1 MQDGHEATSAAPRLN
16 GFDATMLVMGGIVGV
31 GIFFTP
37 HKVAQLV
44 PHGGLQLL
52 LWALGAGV
60 ALCGAATFAE
70 LGGTFPRAGGW
81 FEFLREIF
89 GPFAA
94 FLFAWVILGV
104 VSTGAIAI
112 IAGFGAQTLGPLLP
126 GTLFAETGAQLWLAA
141 GIVLAIT
148 GLALLGVRISAS
160 FQNLCMLTK
169 LIAIAGLVVGGL
181 VFVAAPQVSDGA
193 GASVL
198 PADAPPLWRGM
209 IGACLPVLF
218 SYGGWQMLCYV
229 APDVRDAQ
237 RVLPR
242 AIVIGVAG
250 VGLVY
255 LAANAAFLRA
265 LGSDGLASSSS
276 FAADVAVKSFG
287 DRAGNALAAA
297 MGVSAL
303 GIATVNVLATP
314 SIYVAMAKNG
324 LSFRGF
330 ARLHPR
336 TGAPA
341 LALSAQLGVV
351 LVYLG
356 VGHPAVGL
364 LNLDTL
370 TGSVVFAEW
379 FFHALT
385 AWGLIRLRRVR
396 PELPRPFVS
405 FAFPLL
411 PALYLAV
418 ALAVLVGNL
427 AISSQGAEGAKTV
440 GLGLGVM
447 IVGALIYRPWR
458 GLMQRREAA
467 EQR

>member
-1 MQDGHEATSAAPRLN
+1 MSQPEPSTAPSPRLS

-37 HKVAQLV
+37 HKVAALV
-44 PHGGLQLL
+44 PHGGWQLF

-104 VSTGAIAI
+104 VSTGAIAV
-112 IAGFGAQTLGPLLP
+112 IAGIGARFLGPVLP
-126 GTLFAETGAQLWLAA
+126 GGMFAGLEAQLGMAA
-141 GIVLAIT
+141 FTIVAIT
-148 GLALLGVRISAS
+148 GLALAGVRVSVS

-169 LIAIAGLVVGGL
+169 LVAIAGLVVAGL
-181 VFVAAPQVSDGA
+181 VYVADPQVS
-193 GASVL
+193 ASTTR
-198 PADAPPLWRGM
+198 AASEAAPPLWRGLV
-209 IGACLPVLF
+209 AASLPVLF

-229 APDVRDAQ
+229 APEVREPE

-242 AIVIGVAG
+242 AIVLGVAG

-265 LGSDGLASSSS
+265 LGSEGLATTNA
-276 FAADVAVKSFG
+276 FAAEVAQRGFG
-287 DRAGNALAAA
+287 ERAGTALTAA

-303 GIATVNVLATP
+303 GIATVNILATP
-314 SIYVAMAKNG
+314 SIYVAMAKHG
-324 LSFRGF
+324 LFFRGF
-330 ARLHPR
+330 ARLHSR
-336 TGAPA
+336 TGAPTLALCAQLA
-341 LALSAQLGVV
+341 LALT
-351 LVYLG
+351 YLG

-364 LNLDTL
+364 LDLDTL

-385 AWGLIRLRRVR
+385 AYGLIRLRRTR
-396 PELPRPFVS
+396 PELPRPYTS

-411 PALYLAV
+411 PGLYLLV
-418 ALAVLVGNL
+418 ALSVIVGNL
-427 AISSQGAEGAKTV
+427 YVSSRGAEGARTV

-447 IVGALIYRPWR
+447 LLGALVYAPWR
-458 GLMQRREAA
+458 ALVARGTD
-467 EQR
+467 